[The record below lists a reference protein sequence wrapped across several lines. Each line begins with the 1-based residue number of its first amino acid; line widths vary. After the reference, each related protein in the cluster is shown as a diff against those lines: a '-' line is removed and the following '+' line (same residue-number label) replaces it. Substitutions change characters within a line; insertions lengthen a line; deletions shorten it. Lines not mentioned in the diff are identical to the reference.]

1 MASSLNERV
10 QCEALRRK
18 IVPVE
23 EAVRWVKDGDTL
35 AVSGFT
41 KAGEPKVFMPALARH
56 LATLAPE
63 PRITLYSGASLSE
76 EIEGPIARFIA
87 RRGPYMASA
96 ASRRLIQAGKMDYTD
111 VHLSHFARGLMYG
124 FYGDI
129 DLAVIEV
136 TRIRPDGSVVLSAS
150 VGVSPEALAQARAI
164 VLEVNTAIPDLT
176 GLHDIVL
183 PPAPPTIGWPVPVT
197 GVRDRVGLPYVK
209 LDPAKVVAV
218 VESQQPDFPVTY
230 SADEQLCGQIARHV
244 IAFLVECRDRFGWH
258 HWCPP
263 LQSGVG
269 NIANAIIAELHDS
282 PFARLHFWT
291 EVFQEGMLRLLA
303 DRDRFAG
310 ASAAAL
316 SLADTSPERVAGIVE
331 QARGDLVLRPM
342 WMTNN
347 PEIISRLHI
356 VAMNTPLEVDIYGHV
371 NSTRVDGSRIVN
383 GLGGSGDFFRNAY
396 LSVAHTPSLRRL
408 HDGRT
413 VSCVLPFVSHV
424 DHTEHDIKCIVTEQ
438 GYATQLGIRSP
449 RARAHEIIERCA
461 HPYFRPLLREAM
473 QLSDAGDEPRMV
485 KLDRLEGWW
494 RHYDAA
500 CLEFPRAG
508 A

>member
-1 MASSLNERV
+1 MASSLTERV

-18 IVPVE
+18 LVPVE
-23 EAVRWVKDGDTL
+23 EAVRHVRDGDTL

-56 LATLAPE
+56 LATLAPT
-63 PRITLYSGASLSE
+63 PKITLYSGASLSE
-76 EIEGPIARFIA
+76 EVEGPLAPFIA
-87 RRGPYMASA
+87 RRGPYMASF

-129 DLAVIEV
+129 DLAVVEV

-150 VGVSPEALAQARAI
+150 VGVSAEVLARAKAI

-197 GVRDRVGLPYVK
+197 GVRDRVGLHHVA
-209 LDPAKVVAV
+209 LDPARVVAI
-218 VESQQPDFPVTY
+218 VESQRPDYPVTFA
-230 SADEQLCGQIARHV
+230 ADEALCSQIARNV
-244 IAFLVECRDRFGWH
+244 IAFLVDCRDRFGWQ
-258 HWCPP
+258 HWVPP

-269 NIANAIIAELHDS
+269 NIANAIIAELHRS

-291 EVFQEGMLRLLA
+291 EVFQEGMLGLLA

-316 SLADTSPERVAGIVE
+316 SLADTSPERIARIVAD
-331 QARGDLVLRPM
+331 ARGDLVLRPM

-347 PEIISRLHI
+347 PEIISRLHL

-371 NSTRVDGSRIVN
+371 NSTHIDGSRIVN

-396 LSVAHTPSLRRL
+396 LSIAHTPSIRRL
-408 HDGRT
+408 RDGRT

-424 DHTEHDIKCIVTEQ
+424 DHTEHDIKCIITEQ

-449 RARAHEIIERCA
+449 RARARDIIERCA
-461 HPYFRPLLREAM
+461 HPYFRPVLREAM
-473 QLSDAGDEPRMV
+473 TLADDGDEPRIG
-485 KLDRLEGWW
+485 KRDRLEAWW
-494 RHYDAA
+494 QMYDAA
-500 CLEFPRAG
+500 CLAFPG
-508 A
+508 PT